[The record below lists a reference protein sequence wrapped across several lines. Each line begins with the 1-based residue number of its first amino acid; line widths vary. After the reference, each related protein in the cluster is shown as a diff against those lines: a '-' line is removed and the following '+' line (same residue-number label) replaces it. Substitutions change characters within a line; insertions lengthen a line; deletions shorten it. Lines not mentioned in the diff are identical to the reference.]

1 MNKNIGKYN
10 AASSDIIEVAEKCLE
25 YHKKTGGYFDPRIID
40 VLENIGYDKDFKNIN
55 YDISKSVSIEPL
67 QNNLEEDL
75 KINSNRIFFG
85 RRMDFSGIAKGYI
98 TDRAID
104 HLKKRGY
111 ESFLVDSGG
120 DIRVYGKDN
129 DGENWK
135 ISLESIKEDKLL
147 LELTDEFS
155 SIATSGLTRR
165 KWENEKGKFHHLVN
179 PKDPEKFDFN
189 IKSVTV
195 VAKTCEEADV
205 WAKVLF
211 LMGKD
216 KGLKFGEERKIKSLF
231 LDYRGNVT
239 VSSKIKENII
249 NTSSK
254 RNSDSYRDE
263 VEACL
268 PAGRDLPNNI
278 ISDIK

>member
-1 MNKNIGKYN
+1 MKIHFKALGTDISIQIISDKIVSGLEEDTKNFYSEKEKIFSRFSGNSELGILNKNIGKYN

-147 LELTDEFS
+147 L
-155 SIATSGLTRR
+155 
-165 KWENEKGKFHHLVN
+165 
-179 PKDPEKFDFN
+179 
-189 IKSVTV
+189 
-195 VAKTCEEADV
+195 
-205 WAKVLF
+205 
-211 LMGKD
+211 
-216 KGLKFGEERKIKSLF
+216 
-231 LDYRGNVT
+231 
-239 VSSKIKENII
+239 
-249 NTSSK
+249 
-254 RNSDSYRDE
+254 
-263 VEACL
+263 
-268 PAGRDLPNNI
+268 
-278 ISDIK
+278 

>member
-1 MNKNIGKYN
+1 M
-10 AASSDIIEVAEKCLE
+10 
-25 YHKKTGGYFDPRIID
+25 
-40 VLENIGYDKDFKNIN
+40 
-55 YDISKSVSIEPL
+55 
-67 QNNLEEDL
+67 
-75 KINSNRIFFG
+75 
-85 RRMDFSGIAKGYI
+85 
-98 TDRAID
+98 
-104 HLKKRGY
+104 
-111 ESFLVDSGG
+111 
-120 DIRVYGKDN
+120 
-129 DGENWK
+129 
-135 ISLESIKEDKLL
+135 
-147 LELTDEFS
+147 
-155 SIATSGLTRR
+155 
-165 KWENEKGKFHHLVN
+165 
-179 PKDPEKFDFN
+179 
-189 IKSVTV
+189 TV